1 MTPCEELETKLSAA
15 LDGELN
21 SDEVPRI
28 MEHLAKCSECRN
40 TYLTMRSLNARIRE
54 FEDIDHEEVLPSDKI
69 WNNIA
74 IQAGFRNKSF
84 NGYLKFWP
92 IIPGIA
98 IIITILSFVF
108 GAQNLLF
115 PENSSAQENAITLEE
130 HSDAMTEQRFVQLV
144 QELIQSDR
152 KYQFEMLR
160 VMKEI
165 VQIYPGDHNSEG
177 EFRTKEQTADL
188 PSTNENTSSE
198 IGS

>member
-1 MTPCEELETKLSAA
+1 MTLCEELETKLSAA

-21 SDEVPRI
+21 SAEVPLM
-28 MEHLAKCSECRN
+28 MEHLAKCSECQN

-54 FEDIDHEEVLPSDKI
+54 FEEIDHEELPPSDKI
-69 WNNIA
+69 WKNIA
-74 IQAGFRNKSF
+74 IKVGFRNKAF
-84 NGYLKFWP
+84 NGYLRFWP
-92 IIPGIA
+92 IVPAVA
-98 IIITILSFVF
+98 IIIILSFVF

-115 PENSSAQENAITLEE
+115 PENTNPQENAITLEE

-165 VQIYPGDHNSEG
+165 VQIYPGNHNSEG

-188 PSTNENTSSE
+188 PSTNENTSPE